1 MQLEFILYVANQEAS
16 KRFYSKL
23 FQIVPSLHVSGMTEF
38 QFNGCKF
45 GLMPESGIAKIL
57 CPKTIHPELGRGIP
71 RCEIYLRVSNVEE
84 YHQRG
89 IDLGATEI
97 SGIEPRD
104 WGDTVAY
111 LSDADGHIIAFACQT
126 SKEA

>member
-1 MQLEFILYVANQEAS
+1 MELEFILYVANQEAS
-16 KRFYSKL
+16 RDFYRKL
-23 FQIVPSLHVSGMTEF
+23 FQVEPSLDVPGMTEF
-38 QFNGCKF
+38 QLNGCKL

-57 CPKTIHPELGRGIP
+57 CPKMRHPEQGTGIP
-71 RCEIYLRVSNVEE
+71 RCELYLRVSEVED
-84 YHQRG
+84 YYQRG
-89 IDLGATEI
+89 IELGATEI
-97 SGIEPRD
+97 SGVEARD